1 MVVFSSTDIS
11 EKLVDRAVTLAKDR
25 DARLIILDVRDRAMA
40 DRVADFTEDVG
51 FMGEKVVSM
60 LRKEISQER
69 CDVIFQRLSIIEE
82 KAKKNNVP
90 YEIAVE
96 KGPFIE
102 GVLKVAKKKNVKTI
116 ICQKREEALV
126 EEGFEVIQV

>member
-82 KAKKNNVP
+82 KAKKNNIP

-102 GVLKVAKKKNVKTI
+102 SVLKVARRKNVKTI
-116 ICQKREEALV
+116 ISQRREEALV

>member
-51 FMGEKVVSM
+51 FMGEKVVSV

-82 KAKKNNVP
+82 KAKKNNIP

-102 GVLKVAKKKNVKTI
+102 SVVKVARRKNVKTI
-116 ICQKREEALV
+116 ISQRREEALV

>member
-11 EKLVDRAVTLAKDR
+11 EKLVDRAVLLAKDR
-25 DARLIILDVRDRAMA
+25 HARLIILDVRDRAMA

-82 KAKKNNVP
+82 KAKKNNIP

-102 GVLKVAKKKNVKTI
+102 SVLKVARRKNVKTI
-116 ICQKREEALV
+116 ISQRREEALV

>member
-11 EKLVDRAVTLAKDR
+11 EKLVDRAVLLAKDR
-25 DARLIILDVRDRAMA
+25 HARLIILYLMDRAMA

-51 FMGEKVVSM
+51 FMGEKVVSV

-82 KAKKNNVP
+82 KAKKNNIP

-102 GVLKVAKKKNVKTI
+102 
-116 ICQKREEALV
+116 
-126 EEGFEVIQV
+126 